1 MSATRVSTTSVRTE
15 MALLL
20 DVGSAWAKAGV
31 IGRVRGRWRLVAH
44 AAQPTAWGSTALR
57 RALVDQLAASA
68 DPRLADHLDDLIADA
83 NRIECHT
90 ARRPARLAIVAVSRE
105 MSGSAARRGA
115 EAAGWHVVEAVTLD
129 DGRTLADRLGTLQSA
144 EVDAW
149 LIAGGFDGSRSPRAL
164 EAAALVAAA
173 RRSGGGPVVWAGSSA
188 LADEVIGLFEP
199 GAASAVAN
207 PRPDARHEE
216 PAALRA
222 RLAELLRDAVIPE
235 DETHLSSVS
244 FPRAVGALASATGLR
259 ILGVDLG
266 ARAATR
272 VLAEP
277 DGTVASRVHARGGL
291 AGTVLA
297 PGAAARVARLA
308 GDAGDE
314 AAVADLLQTLRA
326 WPSTLPQTPEELSA
340 TQAAA
345 RVQLAGILEESVAGP
360 LDLVIG
366 AGRTIGA
373 APHPAQAARMLL
385 DGVRPIGVTQ
395 LAVDAAAVLGPLGS
409 LPDDE
414 IREGLSLL
422 GDDLLVPLGTAVVCR
437 GGEAGRVAMRV
448 TVHRSGWPSQAPIE
462 VRAGQLQVVP
472 LPRGQEAEITIEPLG
487 GATLGGPRRSPRIQA
502 NVTGGAVGLMLDAR
516 GVPIALPKRGDD
528 RREMLA
534 GWRDTL
540 MREAAQGS
548 ERVA

>member
-1 MSATRVSTTSVRTE
+1 MSEAIVRAE
-15 MALLL
+15 MALLV

-44 AAQPTAWGSTALR
+44 AAQPTSWGAAALR
-57 RALVDQLAASA
+57 RALVDQLMASA
-68 DPRLADHLDDLIADA
+68 DPRLIERLDDLIADA

-90 ARRPARLAIVAVSRE
+90 AQRPARLAIVAVSRE
-105 MSGSAARRGA
+105 LSGSAARRAA
-115 EAAGWHVVEAVTLD
+115 EAAGWQVIETVTFD
-129 DGRTLADRLGTLQSA
+129 DGRTLADRLATLQSA

-149 LIAGGFDGSRSPRAL
+149 LIAGGFDDSRSPRAL
-164 EAAALVAAA
+164 EAAALVASA
-173 RRSGGGPVVWAGSSA
+173 RRPGGGPVIWAGSAA

-199 GAASAVAN
+199 GAASVVAN
-207 PRPDARHEE
+207 PRPDARREE

-222 RLAELLRDAVIPE
+222 RMAELLRDAVTPE
-235 DETHLSSVS
+235 EDTHLSSVA
-244 FPRAVGALASATGLR
+244 FPRAIAALASATGLR

-266 ARAATR
+266 ARSATR
-272 VLAEP
+272 GLAEP
-277 DGTVASRVHARGGL
+277 DGSVANRVHARGGL
-291 AGTVLA
+291 AGTVLM
-297 PGAAARVARLA
+297 PGAALRVSRLA
-308 GDAGDE
+308 GDAGEE

-326 WPSTLPQTPEELSA
+326 RPTTLPQTPEELSA
-340 TQAAA
+340 TQTAA
-345 RVQLAGILEESVAGP
+345 RVQLATILEESVSGS

-366 AGRTIGA
+366 AGRTIAA

-385 DGVRPIGVTQ
+385 DGVRPVGITQ
-395 LAVDAAAVLGPLGS
+395 LAVDAGAVLGPLGS

-437 GGEAGRVAMRV
+437 GGEQGRVAMRV
-448 TVHRSGWPSQAPIE
+448 TVHRSGWPTQAPIE

-472 LPRGQEAEITIEPLG
+472 LPRGQEAEIIIEPLG
-487 GATLGGPRRSPRIQA
+487 GASLGGPRRTPRIHA

-528 RREMLA
+528 RREVLA

-540 MREAAQGS
+540 MREAPSGS